1 MGTKIGLV
9 HLIET
14 TKKKIKINIG
24 TEKTTGFLKKEKKK
38 KADKDSINNKKK
50 HIQIMLF
57 CYFT

>member
-1 MGTKIGLV
+1 M
-9 HLIET
+9 

-24 TEKTTGFLKKEKKK
+24 TEKTTGIVKRKKK
-38 KADKDSINNKKK
+38 KADKDSINIKKK